1 MKKLAKRALVVPIL
15 ALVFILGTMS
25 VAFAASSSGSTGM
38 PEGLAAQ
45 IDQGSTAA
53 TLKLPEGTQRE
64 EDATVAVVVT
74 PPTTPVAVTTVA
86 GQQTT
91 PTVVAAQQTSPATG
105 VTRLPSTATDNA
117 TSMALLATGLAAL
130 IAGLILGS
138 RRLVR

>member
-1 MKKLAKRALVVPIL
+1 MKKLAKRALVVPII
-15 ALVFILGTMS
+15 ALIFILGTMS

-53 TLKLPEGTQRE
+53 TLKLPEGTQRA

-74 PPTTPVAVTTVA
+74 PPATTVA

-105 VTRLPSTATDNA
+105 VTRLPATATDNA